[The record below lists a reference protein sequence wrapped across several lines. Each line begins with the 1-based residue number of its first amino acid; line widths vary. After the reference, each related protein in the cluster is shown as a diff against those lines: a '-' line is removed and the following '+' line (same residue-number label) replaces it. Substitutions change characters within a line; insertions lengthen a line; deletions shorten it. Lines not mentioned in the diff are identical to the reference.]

1 MQWCVDGNCN
11 RLTHLK
17 IWTTQEKMQLC
28 ASSNGNCNRSYI
40 YIYIYWYALIYL
52 IKEVDI
58 YVISYD
64 GDLRPTHSDP
74 TRLNGAQTPPE
85 KLHLGVLRFVMLSLE
100 LRAQASPGQPLIA
113 SIDTDTSSSR
123 PCKSIF
129 THTYIYE
136 RTQLDQN
143 VSKEKRKLILI
154 KKRFA

>member
-1 MQWCVDGNCN
+1 M
-11 RLTHLK
+11 
-17 IWTTQEKMQLC
+17 
-28 ASSNGNCNRSYI
+28 
-40 YIYIYWYALIYL
+40 IYL

-129 THTYIYE
+129 THIYTRE
-136 RTQLDQN
+136 AQAGR
-143 VSKEKRKLILI
+143 
-154 KKRFA
+154 